1 MANATSTL
9 READNKVIV
18 EGVLKENNLE
28 KAKDANG
35 KTIIKGDI
43 VVQIAENEEVT
54 VKFYTN
60 EITKTGKENPSYKS
74 LSTVV
79 ENYISVADCLKAS
92 EPTTN
97 ATKVLVKGA
106 KLRINDYY
114 NEKKKDLS
122 SYVEIGG
129 SFVSTAKEEVYAPRA
144 EFEME
149 CFIANMKPEINKE
162 DEETGRLIVNVIVP
176 VYGGK
181 VVPFTLLAEG
191 DIADF
196 LNVNY
201 EKNKTAFLMGDVKNT
216 VTINKVEKGGGFG
229 KKKVETFINTKQ
241 ELIITGGG
249 VNGDPSM
256 YEDNPELAEKAF
268 AIEDIKKAMAE
279 REVMLETKKAGGA
292 KPENKQKDIKQAPK
306 GGLF

>member
-1 MANATSTL
+1 MSNATSTL

-18 EGVLKENNLE
+18 EGFLKENNLE
-28 KAKDANG
+28 KTKDEHG

-43 VVQIAENEEVT
+43 VVQVAENEEVI
-54 VKFYTN
+54 VKFYTG
-60 EITKTGKENPSYKS
+60 EVTKAGKDNPSFKS
-74 LSTVV
+74 LSTVI
-79 ENYISVADCLKAS
+79 ENYVSIADCLKAN
-92 EPTTN
+92 EPVTN
-97 ATKVLVKGA
+97 ATKVQVKGA

-122 SYVEIGG
+122 SYIEIAG
-129 SFVSTAKEEVYAPRA
+129 SFISSAKEETYEPRA

-149 CFIANMKPEINKE
+149 CFVSNIKPETNKE
-162 DEETGRLIVNVIVP
+162 QEETGRLVVNVIVP

-191 DIADF
+191 DIAEF
-196 LNVNY
+196 LSVNY
-201 EKNKTAFLMGDVKNT
+201 EKNKTAFLMGDIKNT

-229 KKKVETFINTKQ
+229 KKKVETFVNTKQ

-256 YEDNPELAEKAF
+256 YEDNPDLAEKAF
-268 AIEDIKKAMAE
+268 PVEDIKKAIAE
-279 REVMLETKKAGGA
+279 REIMLETLKASGS
-292 KPENKQKDIKQAPK
+292 KPNTKTKETKQAPR
-306 GGLF
+306 GNLF

>member
-9 READNKVIV
+9 READNKVVI

-28 KAKDANG
+28 KAKDEQG
-35 KTIIKGDI
+35 KSIIKGDI

-79 ENYISVADCLKAS
+79 ENYTSVADCLKAS
-92 EPTTN
+92 EPVTN

-201 EKNKTAFLMGDVKNT
+201 EKNKTAFLMGDVKKYCN
-216 VTINKVEKGGGFG
+216 
-229 KKKVETFINTKQ
+229 
-241 ELIITGGG
+241 
-249 VNGDPSM
+249 
-256 YEDNPELAEKAF
+256 Y
-268 AIEDIKKAMAE
+268 
-279 REVMLETKKAGGA
+279 
-292 KPENKQKDIKQAPK
+292 
-306 GGLF
+306 

>member
-9 READNKVIV
+9 READNKVVI

-28 KAKDANG
+28 KAKDEQG
-35 KTIIKGDI
+35 KSIIKGDI

-79 ENYISVADCLKAS
+79 ENYTSVADCLKAS
-92 EPTTN
+92 EPVTN

-229 KKKVETFINTKQ
+229 KKKVDTFVNSKQ

-279 REVMLETKKAGGA
+279 REIMLETKKAGGA
-292 KPENKQKDIKQAPK
+292 KPNNKTKETRKAPK
-306 GGLF
+306 GNLF

>member
-9 READNKVIV
+9 READNKVVI

-28 KAKDANG
+28 KAKDEQG
-35 KTIIKGDI
+35 KSIIKGDI

-79 ENYISVADCLKAS
+79 ENYTSVADCLKAS
-92 EPTTN
+92 EPVTN

-229 KKKVETFINTKQ
+229 KKKVETFVNVKQ

-249 VNGDPSM
+249 TNGDSSM
-256 YEDNPELAEKAF
+256 YEDNPELVEKAF
-268 AIEDIKKAMAE
+268 AVEDIKKAMAE
-279 REVMLETKKAGGA
+279 REVMLETKKAGGS
-292 KPENKQKDIKQAPK
+292 KPNNKTKETKKAPK